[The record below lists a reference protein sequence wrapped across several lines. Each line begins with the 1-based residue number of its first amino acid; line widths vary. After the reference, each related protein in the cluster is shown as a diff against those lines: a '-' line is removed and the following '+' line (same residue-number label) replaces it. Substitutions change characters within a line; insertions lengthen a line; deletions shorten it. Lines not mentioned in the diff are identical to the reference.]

1 MKKPRVSLS
10 LRVNLLLVLIILV
23 TSGLLL
29 AISNA
34 YYWETVYTPHIRKLN
49 QAFQELG
56 DLSTEAGDILRF
68 LDSEELERALNARAE
83 EKPEE
88 IVRGMRE
95 TLDRFTRGADPFDD
109 VTMMC
114 LKYYGAEGKTGC

>member
-1 MKKPRVSLS
+1 MKKPRASLS

-29 AISNA
+29 AGCDPA
-34 YYWETVYTPHIRKLN
+34 
-49 QAFQELG
+49 
-56 DLSTEAGDILRF
+56 EA
-68 LDSEELERALNARAE
+68 LERALNARAE

-88 IVRGMRE
+88 IVRAMRE
-95 TLDRFTRGADPFDD
+95 TLDCFTRGAD